1 MKRRIIA
8 FILIAVML
16 VSFAS
21 CGGNMPYNEN
31 MPYNGDI
38 VFHDIKVYIPQS
50 FIRDSTKSSD
60 EAWVFEKGFYKEF
73 IIIKRDAVS
82 EDASAE
88 LDSYAEY
95 LAEQGITAERIAF
108 QGREAVMSESAQSY
122 ELIFEYNSYFY
133 AISLR
138 GGSKDDFNTLVN
150 TVGIENNIEK

>member
-1 MKRRIIA
+1 MKRRIIS

-21 CGGNMPYNEN
+21 CGGN

-88 LDSYAEY
+88 LDSYA
-95 LAEQGITAERIAF
+95 
-108 QGREAVMSESAQSY
+108 
-122 ELIFEYNSYFY
+122 
-133 AISLR
+133 
-138 GGSKDDFNTLVN
+138 
-150 TVGIENNIEK
+150 